1 MLGYSYTS
9 NHNQDETIFWF
20 RIWNPATRIISKRL
34 GTCHQPCR
42 PYKLTFAFGYDNST
56 RTYNAVVLYSSE
68 VKVFRF
74 GDNIWRKI
82 ACFTPFDLI
91 DTLGHINVNQQ
102 GVYLSGTVN
111 WISIYP
117 KDVTVEKF
125 AIISL
130 DLATETYRKL
140 LPPPGAVN
148 LVLPYIEPSI
158 AVLMDRLCFS
168 HYLKETHFVIWQ
180 MMEFGVEQSWT
191 QFLKISFQN
200 LQVDKFVGLKY
211 YLFPFCLSENG
222 ETLTFASRGHEAIL
236 YNLKTNR
243 VKQAMSSAI
252 MWCFYNDYAESL
264 DWIY

>member
-1 MLGYSYTS
+1 LLGYSYTS

-20 RIWNPATRIISKRL
+20 RIWNPATRIISEKL
-34 GTCHQPCR
+34 GTCYQPCDSS
-42 PYKLTFAFGYDNST
+42 KLSFSFGYDNT
-56 RTYNAVVLYSSE
+56 TITYNAVVLCTSE
-68 VKVFRF
+68 VKVFHF

-82 ACFTPFDLI
+82 ASFTPFNLV
-91 DTLGHINVNQQ
+91 DTLGYSYVNRQ

-130 DLATETYRKL
+130 DLATETYKKL

-148 LVLPYIEPSI
+148 LVAPYIEPTI
-158 AVLMDRLCFS
+158 AVLLDRLCFS
-168 HYLKETHFVIWQ
+168 HHPKETLFVIWQ

-200 LQVDKFVGLKY
+200 LQVDKFLEY
-211 YLFPFCLSENG
+211 YLFSFCLSENG
-222 ETLTFASRGHEAIL
+222 ETLIFASYVGQEAIL

-243 VKQAMSSAI
+243 VKQAIGSAI
-252 MWCFYNDYAESL
+252 MWWSSKDYVESL
-264 DWIY
+264 AWIC